1 MRLYYLLVM
10 KKIFPLFILIL
21 NFGCFQSV
29 EKSSTNSMSSLQKI
43 SKEALSSSYF
53 EPENQKNEQWWK
65 IFQSFELDVLMKQ
78 AIAKNPTLQMAEA
91 KIVEA
96 QASAKMVR
104 SKLFPHL
111 SASAVDNWNYLSK
124 YGFDRDFFP
133 LPGGDMEIPHKFNE
147 IDLSVN
153 FSYEIDFWGKNR
165 KQLEEALGLAIAQ
178 QMEKNQAELLLCV
191 SVAFSYFQWQA
202 HRKEKEI
209 YEKWLASE
217 EELDAFC
224 SSRYQVGLDDVRSSL
239 QQYQNTGDI
248 QQKILDLDKQMTID
262 LLFLKTL
269 IAEDPDSTLALSSRE
284 ELLTQKIPI
293 PETIGLDL
301 VSKRPDLM
309 AQIWRVSAAAKA
321 IGVAK
326 TEFYPNVNLNA
337 FAGLSSL
344 SFSHLFNWA
353 SRTGALTP
361 AIHLPLFMGG
371 ALKAN
376 LGKKVALFNEAVASY
391 NALLLQAAQEVVTS
405 ITTFLSLEK
414 QINVQTAKIR
424 LQQEAL
430 YSSSLRYDK
439 GIDTIKPVLSSH
451 QELFFQELAM
461 VSLRQALLVSSL
473 QIFQSLG
480 GGMQQQALP
489 SSLTP

>member
-1 MRLYYLLVM
+1 MRLHKFLVM
-10 KKIFPLFILIL
+10 KKIFPLLILIL

-29 EKSSTNSMSSLQKI
+29 EKSHINSMSSLQEI
-43 SKEALSSSYF
+43 SNQALSSTYF
-53 EPENQKNEQWWK
+53 EEGKTKNEQWWK
-65 IFQSFELDVLMKQ
+65 VFKSFELNVLMQK
-78 AIAKNPTLQMAEA
+78 AIKNNPTLQAAEA

-96 QASAKMVR
+96 QASAKIVR
-104 SKLFPHL
+104 SKLFPKL

-133 LPGGDMEIPHKFNE
+133 LPDGNMEIPHKYNT

-153 FSYEIDFWGKNR
+153 FTYEIDFWGKNR
-165 KQLEEALGLAIAQ
+165 KQLQEALGLAMAE
-178 QMEKNQAELLLCV
+178 QMEKNQAELILCT
-191 SVAFSYFQWQA
+191 SVAYSYFEWQA
-202 HRKEKEI
+202 HRQEKEL

-217 EELDAFC
+217 LELDTFYA
-224 SSRYQVGLDDVRSSL
+224 SRYQTGIDDVVPSL
-239 QQYQNTGDI
+239 KQYQASGDI
-248 QQKILDLDKQMTID
+248 QQKIVDLEKQMTID

-269 IAEDPDSTLALSSRE
+269 IAEDPASTLSLSPQE
-284 ELLTQKIPI
+284 EILEQKIII

-301 VSKRPDLM
+301 VAQRPDLM
-309 AQIWRVSAAAKA
+309 AQIWRVSSAAKA

-361 AIHLPLFMGG
+361 AINLPLFTGG
-371 ALKAN
+371 ALRAN
-376 LGKKVALFNEAVASY
+376 LGKKIALYNEAVASY
-391 NALLLQAAQEVVTS
+391 NSLLLQAAQEVVSS

-414 QINVQTAKIR
+414 QIDIQTAKVSF
-424 LQQEAL
+424 QQEAFQAA
-430 YSSSLRYDK
+430 SLRYKK
-439 GIDTIKPVLSSH
+439 GVDNMKPMITSS
-451 QELFFQELAM
+451 QELLAQELSM
-461 VSLRQALLVSSL
+461 ITLRHALILSSL

-480 GGMQQQALP
+480 GGMQPQALP
-489 SSLTP
+489 SAITP